1 MNNDGQSTSASALN
15 VDVCDRKTKTPLNK
29 GLTGPPSLE
38 TLSTA
43 NPPNRWFLMAVTLI
57 GKSPMTGSAHG
68 DEA

>member
-38 TLSTA
+38 MVD
-43 NPPNRWFLMAVTLI
+43 NVVQR
-57 GKSPMTGSAHG
+57 KQ
-68 DEA
+68 